1 MNHIPLYTDIVF
13 VELDLNHI
21 LSAATRRKFKNDL
34 DKRRKRR
41 QSKIQAEKRADRVIL
56 KQDQDRINER
66 KARSQTVDPDDAFF
80 QAAATIS
87 GPAAPSEQPDP
98 IILDAADF
106 GPMPGADTGTGA
118 TTTSTTSNLESE
130 ANRINNDAGTGR
142 NSSPPSSSF
151 SFSQA
156 AQRGSSAANNFSAAA
171 EAFPALS
178 SSAAFPTLGGSSS
191 ASASAS
197 ASAPA
202 SHASGSSSSW
212 RSESSTVA
220 AKLAA
225 KNAPSVDPATTV
237 HGTPGGS
244 KKKKKKVK
252 NLVLFSTGGAR
263 GY

>member
-13 VELDLNHI
+13 VKLDLNHI

-34 DKRRKRR
+34 GKRRKRR
-41 QSKIQAEKRADRVIL
+41 QSKIQAEKHADRVIL

-87 GPAAPSEQPDP
+87 GPAAPSEQPDL

-118 TTTSTTSNLESE
+118 TTTSTTSSNLESE
-130 ANRINNDAGTGR
+130 ANRINNDAGTER

-178 SSAAFPTLGGSSS
+178 PSAAFPTLGGSSS
-191 ASASAS
+191 ASAPAP
-197 ASAPA
+197 APA

-252 NLVLFSTGGAR
+252 NLVLFSTRGAR